1 MKRATSIIFVAVC
14 ALAILPLS
22 AQSAKK
28 EHTIKK
34 CKDADGRWHYGDSA
48 AAACAESKVT
58 VINEHG
64 IKKAVIDAPLTE
76 AELKERE
83 AKKAEIEAKEERA
96 KEQAKHDELLRTTYS
111 HEADITYIRDRKIAQ
126 LESSIKASSDTLNP
140 LRATLKRLEAQAE
153 TEKKSGGVS
162 EQTTRALEQT
172 RSQIGKHEAAIAHRR
187 QEQAAIRAQAEKDLV
202 RFRELRGQAVAE
214 TTSTKH

>member
-1 MKRATSIIFVAVC
+1 MKRSTSIVFVAVC
-14 ALAILPLS
+14 ALTVLPLS
-22 AQSAKK
+22 ASSAKK
-28 EHTIKK
+28 DHTIKK

-76 AELKERE
+76 AELKERD

-96 KEQAKHDELLRTTYS
+96 KEQAKHDEILLTTYS

-126 LESSIKASSDTLNP
+126 LESSIKASTDTLNP
-140 LRATLKRLEAQAE
+140 LRATLKRLEVQAE

-162 EQTTRALEQT
+162 EQTTKALEQT
-172 RSQIGKHEAAIAHRR
+172 RSQIGKHEAVIAHRR
-187 QEQAAIRAQAEKDLV
+187 KEQAAIRAQAEKDLV

-214 TTSTKH
+214 TTSTKR

>member
-1 MKRATSIIFVAVC
+1 MKRSTSIVFVAVC
-14 ALAILPLS
+14 ALTVLPLS
-22 AQSAKK
+22 ASSAKK
-28 EHTIKK
+28 DHTIKK
-34 CKDADGRWHYGDSA
+34 CKDGDGRWHYGDSA

-76 AELKERE
+76 AELKERD

-96 KEQAKHDELLRTTYS
+96 KEQAKHDEILLTTYS

-126 LESSIKASSDTLNP
+126 LESSIKASTDTLNP
-140 LRATLKRLEAQAE
+140 LRATLKRLEVQAE

-162 EQTTRALEQT
+162 EQTTKALEQT
-172 RSQIGKHEAAIAHRR
+172 RSQIGKHEAVIAHRR
-187 QEQAAIRAQAEKDLV
+187 KEQAAIRAQAEKDLV

-214 TTSTKH
+214 TTSTKR